1 MAQIENLIEDLC
13 KQYDNGFSMEYIANS
28 EGLEINQVVSLFKSI
43 WYMQTMVKPN
53 GENLK

>member
-1 MAQIENLIEDLC
+1 MAVIENLIEDLC
-13 KQYDNGFSMEYIANS
+13 KQYDNGFSMEYIAHGL
-28 EGLEINQVVSLFKSI
+28 GLEINQVVSLFKSI